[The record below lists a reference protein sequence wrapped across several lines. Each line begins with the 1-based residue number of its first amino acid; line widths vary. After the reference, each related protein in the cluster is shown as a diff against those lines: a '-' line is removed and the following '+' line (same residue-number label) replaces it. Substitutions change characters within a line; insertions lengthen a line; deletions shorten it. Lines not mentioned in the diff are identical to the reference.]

1 MANITKKRAE
11 EVLELTSDYTKT
23 DLKRAFARQARYYH
37 PDVAKQNGI
46 DEENATDLMI
56 EVNAAFKCLSALF
69 KDDPKAVITPTTS
82 DHDDYDP
89 TAEPEEYYDDEED
102 HYEPEPQQ
110 KYTYRPD
117 NSRTEYA
124 RQKVDEFNQKYG
136 YQDIFEEWR
145 QQEEAAKRQK
155 ERERKREERENDP
168 NSITYRVD
176 SMTDRFFSNPIVSI
190 ILNPTLLKFAFAVA
204 IFLIWRRIGQ
214 FEPFSW
220 DSPLLDKSVY
230 EATVEWLL
238 TTAGYFAV
246 PILSIWNFVTGKITN
261 TLIAAVGI
269 VVTVLCYP
277 IAIIMKICDAIRT
290 DDKGKKVG
298 EA

>member
-69 KDDPKAVITPTTS
+69 KDDPKAVITPTAS

-89 TAEPEEYYDDEED
+89 TTEPEDYHDDEED
-102 HYEPEPQQ
+102 HYKPEPQQ
-110 KYTYRPD
+110 THTYRPD
-117 NSRTEYA
+117 NSRAEYA

-145 QQEEAAKRQK
+145 QQEEANRQQK
-155 ERERKREERENDP
+155 ERERKREERRNDP
-168 NSITYRVD
+168 NSITYKANAMSDKVL
-176 SMTDRFFSNPIVSI
+176 SNPITNI
-190 ILNPTLLKFAFAVA
+190 LLNPILLKIAFAVVLFIA
-204 IFLIWRRIGQ
+204 WRRIGQ

-220 DSPLLDKSVY
+220 DTPLLDKNMF
-230 EATVEWLL
+230 EAPIEWLL
-238 TTAGYFAV
+238 TTAGYIAV
-246 PILSIWNFVTGKITN
+246 PFLSIWNFVTGGVTD
-261 TLIAAVGI
+261 TLIAVAG
-269 VVTVLCYP
+269 
-277 IAIIMKICDAIRT
+277 IAITAVCYVMATITHLIGKMKPQQ
-290 DDKGKKVG
+290 DKEK
-298 EA
+298 